1 MSATTRR
8 GALSDDT
15 GAFTLPAIGQRLRVL
30 GDLNERVGRQQ
41 SKASEQ
47 SAEFR
52 QAGAAMRLILDEE
65 MALQSLALSMQP
77 KTLQDAA
84 VSLGVLFLAVNRLSH
99 IDLGCEIR
107 AGRLEND
114 VGVLERA
121 VAAMA
126 SAICHLAGVDP
137 ADAGDPALSDLFAY
151 YAPFYARQP
160 VEDEVAA

>member
-15 GAFTLPAIGQRLRVL
+15 GAFTLPAIGQRLHVL
-30 GDLNERVGRQQ
+30 GDLNDRLGRQQ
-41 SKASEQ
+41 SKASER
-47 SAEFR
+47 STKFR
-52 QAGAAMRLILDEE
+52 QAGAAMRMVLDEE

-99 IDLGCEIR
+99 IDLEHEIR

-114 VGVLERA
+114 IGVLERA
-121 VAAMA
+121 VAATA

-151 YAPFYARQP
+151 YAPFHARQP
-160 VEDEVAA
+160 VEEELAA